1 MRADAGEGG
10 EERFEL
16 LQGFLTGEGEEI
28 RYQDVAERLG
38 MTEGGVKVAVHRLRQ
53 RFGTVLREE
62 VSRTLSD
69 PTDVDDEIRHLFAAF
84 ES

>member
-1 MRADAGEGG
+1 
-10 EERFEL
+10 
-16 LQGFLTGEGEEI
+16 
-28 RYQDVAERLG
+28 
-38 MTEGGVKVAVHRLRQ
+38 VHRLRQ

-84 ES
+84 ET